1 MRELDQNFCFY
12 LSFIIAA
19 SKTLR
24 FSLFSEIATVTTAYN
39 AVTADQ
45 LSLSPGQL
53 ILVKRKH
60 PDGWWEGELQVMSW
74 RQPVSWKELVPAAK
88 RVINRP
94 FPSSPGPLF
103 QNEGRCLAFGRKISF
118 HSHTN
123 KNHFHK
129 KGCAP
134 SLILK
139 VRVFGTRK

>member
-1 MRELDQNFCFY
+1 MLDQNFCFY
-12 LSFIIAA
+12 LSFIIVA

-74 RQPVSWKELVPAAK
+74 RLSIRDCTCQVSEKIILASWKGLVPEAK
-88 RVINRP
+88 SVNNWEI
-94 FPSSPGPLF
+94 
-103 QNEGRCLAFGRKISF
+103 
-118 HSHTN
+118 
-123 KNHFHK
+123 
-129 KGCAP
+129 
-134 SLILK
+134 
-139 VRVFGTRK
+139 

>member
-60 PDGWWEGELQVMSW
+60 PDGWWEGELQVMSC
-74 RQPVSWKELVPAAK
+74 RLSI
-88 RVINRP
+88 RGCTCI
-94 FPSSPGPLF
+94 
-103 QNEGRCLAFGRKISF
+103 
-118 HSHTN
+118 SHTRSSLDWQAFSLLISTYHIFWLCASSKGRRWTCPSDIYFYYN
-123 KNHFHK
+123 KPRSTTIKNAF
-129 KGCAP
+129 
-134 SLILK
+134 I
-139 VRVFGTRK
+139 